1 MLVST
6 YCGLSEVIE
15 AKKKG
20 TTTEKGGQ
28 LSLGR
33 NCWKVAGSNPEL
45 AKIYISEYLSKSAF
59 SELSCLKSPSIT
71 SVIRKIC
78 T

>member
-1 MLVST
+1 MLVSSH
-6 YCGLSEVIE
+6 YGLSEVIE

-28 LSLGR
+28 LSLDSI
-33 NCWKVAGSNPEL
+33 CWKVAGSNPEL
-45 AKIYISEYLSKSAF
+45 PKIYISEYLSKSAF